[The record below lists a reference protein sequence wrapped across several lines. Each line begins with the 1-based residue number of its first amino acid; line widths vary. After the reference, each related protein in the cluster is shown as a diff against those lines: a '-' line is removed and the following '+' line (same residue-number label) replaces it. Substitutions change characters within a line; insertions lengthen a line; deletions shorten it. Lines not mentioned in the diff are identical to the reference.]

1 MYIDLEL
8 FVVYTSNN
16 ESSSNND
23 LKKVKRPSRVVPI
36 EKLMTVSNV
45 VKTYVEIN
53 NVILVLPS
61 VVQIS
66 VEINNVDSTLLLV
79 VNSNIDIINVV
90 SALIRRCLRS
100 RHHIKLRT
108 TLKQH
113 WKCLLVSLKRHFID
127 NCSLLVSLK
136 LKMIVI
142 IPDVFPLGF
151 SSGFRSSHQKCS
163 L

>member
-1 MYIDLEL
+1 MKAALIM
-8 FVVYTSNN
+8 TI
-16 ESSSNND
+16 
-23 LKKVKRPSRVVPI
+23 KKPSRVVPV
-36 EKLMTVSNV
+36 EKLMIMPNV

-66 VEINNVDSTLLLV
+66 VEIDNVDSTLLLV
-79 VNSNIDIINVV
+79 VNSNVEIINVV

-113 WKCLLVSLKRHFID
+113 
-127 NCSLLVSLK
+127 
-136 LKMIVI
+136 
-142 IPDVFPLGF
+142 
-151 SSGFRSSHQKCS
+151 
-163 L
+163 